1 MKTTVTSF
9 DAQILF
15 IVVTET
21 LSQKHLYDGFIFW
34 KEKDDDN
41 EKSRVRRHL
50 NGRIYKST
58 PDRPPRFDVIPFFPA
73 ITTITVQPLK
83 SLSSYLWSWESLKV
97 GQQWILQTLTFS
109 LSVLNFN
116 TEAIGWQADVES
128 EFGDVVMTMQPKLAE
143 AAKVGTSSHYLRG
156 GADQARAIF
165 CWGGWKKYCAASSAR
180 CWCGGSSWWPSTDV
194 DCCCCPPPPPASPT
208 PTC

>member
-1 MKTTVTSF
+1 MAAYINPPPT
-9 DAQILF
+9 A
-15 IVVTET
+15 
-21 LSQKHLYDGFIFW
+21 
-34 KEKDDDN
+34 
-41 EKSRVRRHL
+41 
-50 NGRIYKST
+50 
-58 PDRPPRFDVIPFFPA
+58 PPRFDVIPFFPA

-97 GQQWILQTLTFS
+97 GQQWILQTLTFL

-128 EFGDVVMTMQPKLAE
+128 EFGDVVMTMQPKLAD

-180 CWCGGSSWWPSTDV
+180 CWCGGRCWSSTDV
-194 DCCCCPPPPPASPT
+194 DCCCRAPPPPASPT
-208 PTC
+208 PTCQKSHSGKRSWILLAK